1 MMILD
6 HIGIAVRNLDEAKS
20 MYEKILQKTAYHEE
34 TIVSQGVRVAFF
46 KTGEDSKIELLEG
59 LTAESPIAKYI
70 ERKGEGIHH
79 VAYLVEDIK
88 AEIERMKVEGFQP
101 LQEEPKMGAGN
112 KLVFFF
118 HPKSTVG
125 VLTELCQKI
134 KD

>member
-1 MMILD
+1 
-6 HIGIAVRNLDEAKS
+6 
-20 MYEKILQKTAYHEE
+20 MYEKILQIPAYHEE
-34 TIVSQGVRVAFF
+34 TIISQAVRVAFF

-59 LTAESPIAKYI
+59 TTADSPISKYI

-79 VAYLVEDIK
+79 VAYLVDDILS
-88 AEIERMKVEGFQP
+88 EIERMKAEGFQP
-101 LQEEPKMGAGN
+101 LQEEPKIGAGN

-118 HPKSTVG
+118 HPKSTGG